1 MHPNSPRSGCRRALK
16 ARHEWCQ
23 FATLPPAR
31 AVVYERFTTGRA
43 ARSQKRMGLMDGG
56 GRQLIQ
62 KSRLHGISTQART
75 GISTEARSPNM
86 QRIAGN
92 GIALHGW
99 PLPGYAASHGC
110 VRMPYDFAEKLFDK
124 TRIGMRVIISPL
136 DAEPVDFTDKL
147 LFQPNADALAAAPA
161 RAETAVREAADAAKA
176 ADDAKKASLSATRD
190 TASLSMA
197 VRKLELA

>member
-75 GISTEARSPNM
+75 GISTEARHDQS
-86 QRIAGN
+86 IHDGAIYSG
-92 GIALHGW
+92 
-99 PLPGYAASHGC
+99 
-110 VRMPYDFAEKLFDK
+110 
-124 TRIGMRVIISPL
+124 
-136 DAEPVDFTDKL
+136 
-147 LFQPNADALAAAPA
+147 
-161 RAETAVREAADAAKA
+161 
-176 ADDAKKASLSATRD
+176 D
-190 TASLSMA
+190 TALDGSRHEDISGNSRTG
-197 VRKLELA
+197 VDK